1 MAIEEELPL
10 SKNEEQLGIKT
21 DLDAVLSAR
30 GRPMAM
36 VARS

>member
-21 DLDAVLSAR
+21 DLEVLDAVLSA
-30 GRPMAM
+30 
-36 VARS
+36 